1 MDWFALWFVRASLV
15 WLAAAV
21 TLGSYMAA
29 HPPAVIYRTAHLH
42 MALLGFV
49 TMMIYGVAY
58 HILPRFMG
66 KPLRNRKLAGV
77 HWWLSNLGLLM
88 LSTGFIW
95 RSHAGPR
102 AVPLLSAGGILSALG
117 AYLFVGLM
125 LRLLWKRTVKTVP
138 VSRPGQS

>member
-21 TLGSYMAA
+21 TLGAYMAA
-29 HPPAVIYRTAHLH
+29 RPAAVIYRTAHLH

-58 HILPRFMG
+58 HVLPRFMAR
-66 KPLRNRKLAGV
+66 PFTNRRLAGV
-77 HWWLSNLGLLM
+77 HWWLSNVGLVL
-88 LSTGFIW
+88 LAAGFMW
-95 RSHAGPR
+95 RSHVGPR
-102 AVPLLSAGGILSALG
+102 ATSLLSAGGILSALG

-125 LRLLWKRTVKTVP
+125 LRLLARRGNTAVP
-138 VSRPGQS
+138 VQRR

>member
-1 MDWFALWFVRASLV
+1 MDWYALWFVRASLV
-15 WLAAAV
+15 WLASAV

-58 HILPRFMG
+58 HVLPRFMAR
-66 KPLRNRKLAGV
+66 PFTSRRLAGL
-77 HWWLSNLGLLM
+77 HWWLSNVGLAL
-88 LSTGFIW
+88 LAAGFMW

-102 AVPLLSAGGILSALG
+102 ATPLLSAGGIMSALG

-125 LRLLWKRTVKTVP
+125 LRLLSKRGSQAVALGKA
-138 VSRPGQS
+138 R